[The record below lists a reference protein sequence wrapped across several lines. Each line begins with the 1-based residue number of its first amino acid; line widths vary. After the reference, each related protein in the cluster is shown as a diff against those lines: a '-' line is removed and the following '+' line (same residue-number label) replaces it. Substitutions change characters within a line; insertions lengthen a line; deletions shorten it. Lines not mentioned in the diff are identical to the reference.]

1 MKRNTENKKK
11 KNDVNERKFFLKCLC
26 TEFGQQIQLIIITSF
41 VQALYLN

>member
-1 MKRNTENKKK
+1 MKRNKENKK